1 MTRAFIEGKVD
12 DFHYRVRI
20 PVLNKLDSSVGA
32 TPTKE
37 LAIATIATPPGIS
50 PKFKNGDL
58 VFIEYE
64 EQDTSKP
71 VIVGRMFNTLTSSIV
86 SDAQFDSVQVSVNA
100 HLPNDSTVGNNNSQ
114 NLKYLNGLT
123 TNVQTN
129 LDTLNV
135 DSKNNKDSIR
145 NLNVCVIEVQ
155 NIVIQLQEEIEV
167 IKTTIKQ
174 IQSDIVDIKNDI
186 TTIQNN
192 ISDIQ
197 NDIVEINNN
206 IDSINEKN
214 TQQDTQINNLDNR
227 LDNVENQLN
236 GNSQFTGKIR
246 LNDASFGTTAPSG
259 RGSEGQIYLYIQ

>member
-20 PVLNKLDSSVGA
+20 PILNKLNSSVGA

-86 SDAQFDSVQVSVNA
+86 SDAQFDSVKVSVNA
-100 HLPNDSTVGNNNSQ
+100 KLPNDSTVGNNNSQ

-135 DSKNNKDSIR
+135 DNKNNKDSVR
-145 NLNVCVIEVQ
+145 NLNISVIEVQ
-155 NIVIQLQEEIEV
+155 NIVVQLQNDVKQIKSDIEL
-167 IKTTIKQ
+167 IKQ
-174 IQSDIVDIKNDI
+174 DIEDIQADI
-186 TTIQNN
+186 TNIQNSITSINNSINAINQKN
-192 ISDIQ
+192 INQD
-197 NDIVEINNN
+197 NEIN
-206 IDSINEKN
+206 SLK
-214 TQQDTQINNLDNR
+214 TRMTTA
-227 LDNVENQLN
+227 ENQLN
-236 GNSQFTGKIR
+236 GSSQFSGKIR
-246 LNDASFGTTAPSG
+246 LNGASYGTSAPSG
-259 RGSEGQIYLYIQ
+259 NGSEGQIYLYIQD

>member
-20 PVLNKLDSSVGA
+20 PILNKLNSSVGA

-100 HLPNDSTVGNNNSQ
+100 KLPTDSSVGNNNSQ
-114 NLKYLNGLT
+114 NLKYLNGLS

-135 DSKNNKDSIR
+135 DNKNNKDSVR
-145 NLNVCVIEVQ
+145 NLNVSVIEIQ
-155 NIVIQLQEEIEV
+155 NTVTQLQSQVEQLQNDVTQIKSNIED
-167 IKTTIKQ
+167 
-174 IQSDIVDIKNDI
+174 IQEDI
-186 TTIQNN
+186 TNIQNSITSIN
-192 ISDIQ
+192 NSINAINQKNSDQ
-197 NDIVEINNN
+197 DDEINGL
-206 IDSINEKN
+206 K
-214 TQQDTQINNLDNR
+214 TRMATA
-227 LDNVENQLN
+227 ENQLN
-236 GNSQFTGKIR
+236 GNSQFSGKIR
-246 LNDASFGTTAPSG
+246 LNNASYGTDAPSG
-259 RGSEGQIYLYIQ
+259 SGSDGQIYLYIQ

>member
-20 PVLNKLDSSVGA
+20 PILNKLNSSVGA

-86 SDAQFDSVQVSVNA
+86 SDAQFDSVQVSINA
-100 HLPNDSTVGNNNSQ
+100 QLPSDSTVGTNNSQ
-114 NLKYLNGLT
+114 NLKYLNGLS

-129 LDTLNV
+129 LDILNV

-145 NLNVCVIEVQ
+145 NLTVQVINFED
-155 NIVIQLQEEIEV
+155 IITQLQSQV
-167 IKTTIKQ
+167 KQIKT
-174 IQSDIVDIKNDI
+174 DIENIKNEI
-186 TTIQNN
+186 SNIQN
-192 ISDIQ
+192 S
-197 NDIVEINNN
+197 INA
-206 IDSINEKN
+206 INEKN
-214 TQQDTQINNLDNR
+214 NTQDNEINGLKTRMNTA
-227 LDNVENQLN
+227 ENQLN
-236 GNSQFTGKIR
+236 GSLQFKGKIR
-246 LNDASFGTTAPSG
+246 LNNASYGTSQPSG
-259 RGSEGQIYLYIQ
+259 NADEGQIYLYIQ

>member
-20 PVLNKLDSSVGA
+20 PILNKLDSSVGA

-135 DSKNNKDSIR
+135 DNKNNKDSIR
-145 NLNVCVIEVQ
+145 NLNVSVIEVQ
-155 NIVIQLQEEIEV
+155 NIVIQLQSQVEQLQNDV
-167 IKTTIKQ
+167 TQIK
-174 IQSDIVDIKNDI
+174 SDIEDIQDEI
-186 TTIQNN
+186 TNIQNSITN
-192 ISDIQ
+192 INNSINIINQ
-197 NDIVEINNN
+197 KNNDQDNEINGLKTRMTTAE
-206 IDSINEKN
+206 S
-214 TQQDTQINNLDNR
+214 
-227 LDNVENQLN
+227 QLN
-236 GNSQFTGKIR
+236 GNSQFSGKIR
-246 LNDASFGTTAPSG
+246 LNNASYGTATPSAS
-259 RGSEGQIYLYIQ
+259 GSEGQIYLYIQ